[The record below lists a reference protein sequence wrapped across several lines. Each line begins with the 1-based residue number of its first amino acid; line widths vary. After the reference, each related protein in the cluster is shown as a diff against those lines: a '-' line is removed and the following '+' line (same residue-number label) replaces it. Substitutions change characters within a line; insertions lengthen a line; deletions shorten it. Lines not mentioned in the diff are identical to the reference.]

1 MDKEFVEQTA
11 QQTQTTPQK
20 SQQQNRPIP
29 PSLNNGTKQ
38 NGPPGLPGSST
49 TEDLTDSWK
58 TTFAVP
64 AQENLGPKPADCP
77 DNDGDGFV
85 DATICG
91 DWIDISEETA
101 MMPMHR

>member
-1 MDKEFVEQTA
+1 MITGLWLLLACGDSATDKENVEQTA
-11 QQTQTTPQK
+11 QQTTPTTTQK

-58 TTFAVP
+58 TTLLSLRKKIWD
-64 AQENLGPKPADCP
+64 QNLLTVLTMTVMDL
-77 DNDGDGFV
+77 
-85 DATICG
+85 
-91 DWIDISEETA
+91 
-101 MMPMHR
+101 